1 VVAPHILK
9 REVWEVME
17 KLEETVAELPGVDPE
32 AVAAVAKRAGNSS
45 EGKPPRPRPAD
56 GIGTSRYF
64 AELMHMMAETLISQ
78 QERIGQ
84 LEAELALAS
93 GAKK

>member
-1 VVAPHILK
+1 VVATHILK
-9 REVWEVME
+9 REVWEAME
-17 KLEETVAELPGVDPE
+17 KLEETLGELPTVDPE

-64 AELMHMMAETLISQ
+64 TDLFCMMVEVLSE
-78 QERIGQ
+78 QERRISN
-84 LEAELALAS
+84 LEAS
-93 GAKK
+93 K